1 MEIEEW
7 KLKQKELEEH
17 RKEVKIQMDELEK
30 AKKSQILDK
39 LSEIDVKVYK
49 TLKSKE
55 EDLIIWREIEN
66 LKW

>member
-39 LSEIDVKVYK
+39 LSEIDVKV
-49 TLKSKE
+49 
-55 EDLIIWREIEN
+55 
-66 LKW
+66 